1 MTDSVGAFDRLPGP
15 AAGHMS
21 DILHHRQVWPVSDG
35 TFSYRLY
42 RMNALT
48 GAVATFEDITAFHD
62 DEAIARALDAAGDQ
76 RIELWQGG
84 RKLVAISGR
93 NGPAELTFAKAAA

>member
-1 MTDSVGAFDRLPGP
+1 MHDA
-15 AAGHMS
+15 
-21 DILHHRQVWPVSDG
+21 IL
-35 TFSYRLY
+35 SYRLY

-48 GAVATFEDITAFHD
+48 GAVLCFEDFAAFHD

-76 RIELWQGG
+76 RIELWESG

-93 NGPAELTFAKAAA
+93 NGPPELTIAKAAA

>member
-1 MTDSVGAFDRLPGP
+1 MFDGAL
-15 AAGHMS
+15 
-21 DILHHRQVWPVSDG
+21 
-35 TFSYRLY
+35 SYRLY

-48 GAVATFEDITAFHD
+48 GAVLSFEDFSAFHD

-76 RIELWQGG
+76 RIEVWQDG

-93 NGPAELTFAKAAA
+93 NGPAELTISKAAA